1 MFLDSEI
8 NRLMVWTG
16 SSCTVEAA
24 NPELSGPA
32 TSEPTATTYD
42 IAPNGCEYEMLA
54 SGQYCFSSSKG
65 FGVTD
70 SISECFEIAKYD
82 SSCHSEGL
90 QGPIVFY
97 NDVTQ
102 NCHCSRDD
110 CSSRSSNPNYAIYQ
124 EPLCHNGCEY
134 EVLASGQYCSSHV
147 HLGVTTLSECF
158 KTAKS
163 DSWSGW
169 CHSEGLQGPIVMYD
183 FVSQNCHCSTDD
195 CSTNRGF
202 NVDYAIY
209 QEPLCY
215 SELYYA
221 AKGRPNTG
229 CSEENGCDTVA
240 ADPSDVYPVRCCSD
254 VAITGWDDQSDRE
267 PGVCSNW
274 AAIDIWTDG
283 CEERTWADANDYCTS
298 KGGRLC
304 TLEEME
310 QGCARSTGCSFD
322 SRLVWTS
329 TSA

>member
-1 MFLDSEI
+1 M
-8 NRLMVWTG
+8 G
-16 SSCTVEAA
+16 
-24 NPELSGPA
+24 
-32 TSEPTATTYD
+32 
-42 IAPNGCEYEMLA
+42 
-54 SGQYCFSSSKG
+54 
-65 FGVTD
+65 
-70 SISECFEIAKYD
+70 ISECFEIAKYD

-110 CSSRSSNPNYAIYQ
+110 CSSRSSNPN
-124 EPLCHNGCEY
+124 
-134 EVLASGQYCSSHV
+134 
-147 HLGVTTLSECF
+147 
-158 KTAKS
+158 
-163 DSWSGW
+163 
-169 CHSEGLQGPIVMYD
+169 
-183 FVSQNCHCSTDD
+183 
-195 CSTNRGF
+195 
-202 NVDYAIY
+202 YAIY